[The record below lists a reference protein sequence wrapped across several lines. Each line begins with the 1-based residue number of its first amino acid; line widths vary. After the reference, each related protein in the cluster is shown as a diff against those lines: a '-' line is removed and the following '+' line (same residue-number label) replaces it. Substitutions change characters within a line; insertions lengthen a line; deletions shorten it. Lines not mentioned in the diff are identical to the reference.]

1 MGVISRLPAATEIV
15 AALGAGGRLVGVTHE
30 CDYPA
35 EVRVLARVTR
45 SRLDPDLSSGEIDRA
60 LAAAKHEGAATVE
73 VDVDLV
79 GRLRPDVIIA
89 QAICDVCAVGQE
101 QLAGIVSSLRLTP
114 WVVTLHAHTLVE
126 VFVDMRKVGEAME
139 LRDEADEM
147 IAGLAYR
154 LRRVWGGA
162 RPPPCPRPPGVGRRF
177 PPLLA
182 GGWGALVPSGAG
194 GGGASCPSRRASLAL
209 WRSWF
214 GLPS

>member
-1 MGVISRLPAATEIV
+1 MRVISLLPAATEIV

-30 CDYPA
+30 CDYPP
-35 EVRVLARVTR
+35 EVRVLPRVTR

-73 VDVDLV
+73 VDVGLV
-79 GRLRPDVIIA
+79 RRLPPDVIIA

-154 LRRVWGGA
+154 LRRGRGGA
-162 RPPPCPRPPGVGRRF
+162 RPPPRPRGPGGGWPAPPPPPGAWG
-177 PPLLA
+177 PAPGETA
-182 GGWGALVPSGAG
+182 GGEGAG
-194 GGGASCPSRRASLAL
+194 GAPR
-209 WRSWF
+209 
-214 GLPS
+214 

>member
-1 MGVISRLPAATEIV
+1 MRVISLLPAATEIV

-30 CDYPA
+30 CDYPP
-35 EVRVLARVTR
+35 EVRVLPRVTR

-114 WVVTLHAHTLVE
+114 WVVTLHAHTLRSE
-126 VFVDMRKVGEAME
+126 E
-139 LRDEADEM
+139 
-147 IAGLAYR
+147 
-154 LRRVWGGA
+154 RRVGKECTSRA
-162 RPPPCPRPPGVGRRF
+162 CLA
-177 PPLLA
+177 PLKQDTNNMPDL
-182 GGWGALVPSGAG
+182 LI
-194 GGGASCPSRRASLAL
+194 R
-209 WRSWF
+209 
-214 GLPS
+214 

>member
-1 MGVISRLPAATEIV
+1 MLRPYRCGAPTFQHACFAWIAMRVVSLLPAATEIV
-15 AALGAGGRLVGVTHE
+15 AALGAGSRLVGVTHE
-30 CDYPA
+30 CDYPP
-35 EVRVLARVTR
+35 EVRALPRVTR
-45 SRLDPDLSSGEIDRA
+45 SRLDPGLSSSQIDGA
-60 LAAAKHEGAATVE
+60 LAAAKREGAATVE

-154 LRRVWGGA
+154 LRRGRGA
-162 RPPPCPRPPGVGRRF
+162 ARRSPGPRVLVLGWLEPP
-177 PPLLA
+177 
-182 GGWGALVPSGAG
+182 
-194 GGGASCPSRRASLAL
+194 
-209 WRSWF
+209 
-214 GLPS
+214 

>member
-1 MGVISRLPAATEIV
+1 MRVISLLPAATEIV
-15 AALGAGGRLVGVTHE
+15 AALGAGGRIVGVTHE
-30 CDYPA
+30 CHYPP
-35 EVRVLARVTR
+35 EVRVLPRVTR

-154 LRRVWGGA
+154 LRRGRGAARRPPAPRGLVGGRVRAPPLPGA
-162 RPPPCPRPPGVGRRF
+162 RGPARPV
-177 PPLLA
+177 
-182 GGWGALVPSGAG
+182 GAG
-194 GGGASCPSRRASLAL
+194 GGGGGGGPPRRPRA
-209 WRSWF
+209 
-214 GLPS
+214 

>member
-1 MGVISRLPAATEIV
+1 MRVISLLPAATEIV

-30 CDYPA
+30 CDYPP
-35 EVRVLARVTR
+35 EVRVLPRVTR

-154 LRRVWGGA
+154 LRRGRGGA
-162 RPPPCPRPPGVGRRF
+162 RPPPGPPGPGARCPPPPPPPRDRGP
-177 PPLLA
+177 PPL
-182 GGWGALVPSGAG
+182 GMPG
-194 GGGASCPSRRASLAL
+194 GGGGRRGPRPAPPGA
-209 WRSWF
+209 
-214 GLPS
+214 